1 MTLQEV
7 KDIAGKCVH
16 YAMCR
21 IDFLGTGVCSSGVKS
36 GYVSYYPQGRMEI
49 VSALADDVIGVTER
63 LVDVAQSC
71 TLCGKCDKQCYFVR
85 ELRPIKVMKALK
97 QHVESHLEQ
106 GLPVVRPE
114 EDDVLRRLRAV
125 TGAEWATNDPAVLVT
140 YSVDRFPLAERR
152 MPRYVVMPAS
162 TAEVQQVVKIARACN
177 LPYTA
182 RGHGASVLAVALGD
196 GIIIDLTRMKQL
208 EVDPVTWSA
217 TLGPGVTAFEL
228 QKEATKHGMRAGVVE
243 PAACVCANLISTN
256 MHSLFSHAYGMGADH
271 CSDAQF
277 VNEEGEL
284 FRLNDKRMPNPF
296 FFDKD
301 GAHPNGICTQAT
313 VRLYPMTDDES
324 AILVPFPNLHEAATL
339 AREVGRRRIGFAAGI
354 LGVDYV
360 SAFMSPTHENAEQ
373 LKHVFRDKMGFEYG
387 LVVLGDKY
395 DLAAV
400 KDMADVTIDE
410 KLIRTMMLS
419 MPQLHGEEGLAL
431 LSDLPSG
438 EKLYKVLFNEEMA
451 PFIEAA
457 LSPSPDNIMAAVH
470 EDMREF
476 YRELYTRPEMT
487 NLVWLNMFRIL
498 SSRIGRGRSFQGMVM
513 YMPFDNLDMIAELCE
528 QLKAVG
534 DRHGLRNNF
543 GCLIPVDFGKRAA
556 LEYDFCHDHTNP
568 EERARAQ
575 AAAHEA
581 AETIDRY
588 MKKMNGRSAAVV
600 LFQGMCRKEN
610 LLYVR
615 PLE

>member
-1 MTLQEV
+1 VTLQEV

-21 IDFLGTGVCSSGVKS
+21 IDFLGTGVCASGIKS

-49 VSALADDVIGVTER
+49 VSALVSDVIPVTER

-71 TLCGKCDKQCYFVR
+71 TLCGRCDKQCYFVR

-97 QHVESHLEQ
+97 QHIESHLEQ

-114 EDDVLRRLRAV
+114 EDDALRQLRAV
-125 TGAEWATNDPAVLVT
+125 TGKEWATNDPAVLVT
-140 YSVDRFPLAERR
+140 YSVDRFPSAEQR
-152 MPRYVVMPAS
+152 MPQYVVMPAS
-162 TAEVQQVVKIARACN
+162 TAEVQEVVRIARARG
-177 LPYTA
+177 LAYTA
-182 RGHGASVLAVALGD
+182 RGHGASSFAVALGD

-208 EVDPVTWSA
+208 EVNPQNWSA

-228 QKEATKHGMRAGVVE
+228 QKEATKHGMRAAVVE

-256 MHSLFSHAYGMGADH
+256 MHSLFSHAYGMGPDH

-277 VNEEGEL
+277 VNEDGDL
-284 FRLNDKRMPNPF
+284 HMLNDKHTPNPF
-296 FFDKD
+296 HFDKEG
-301 GAHPNGICTQAT
+301 GAQSPGICTQAT

-324 AILVPFPNLHEAATL
+324 AVLVPFPTLQEAAAL

-354 LGVDYV
+354 LGADYV
-360 SAFMSPTHENAEQ
+360 SAFLSPTNQTAES
-373 LKHVFRDKMGFEYG
+373 LKRVFQDQMGLEYG

-400 KDMADVTIDE
+400 EDMADVTLDE
-410 KLIRTMMLS
+410 TLIRSMMLS
-419 MPQLHGEEGLAL
+419 LPQLHGEEGLAL
-431 LSDLPSG
+431 LSDLPRDG
-438 EKLYKVLFNEEMA
+438 ELYKVLFDKDMA
-451 PFIEAA
+451 PLIEAA
-457 LSPSPDNIMAAVH
+457 LSPSPDNVAAAVP

-498 SSRIGRGRSFQGMVM
+498 SSRTGRGRPFYGMVM
-513 YMPFDNLDMIAELCE
+513 YMPLDDLDMIAELCA

-534 DRHGLRNNF
+534 DKHRLRNDF
-543 GCLIPVDFGKRAA
+543 GYLIPLDFGKRAA
-556 LEYDFCHDHTNP
+556 LEYDFYHDHTNP
-568 EERARAQ
+568 QERERAQ
-575 AAAHEA
+575 AAAQEA

-600 LFQGMCRKEN
+600 PYQGLCRKEK
-610 LLYVR
+610 LLYVS
-615 PLE
+615 P